1 MSMFSKNRAPRRGV
15 PNAGSKVAAVALSVL
30 MLWQSFGAYTPA
42 YAITAGGGSSEAQ
55 PEVTVVPQN
64 EETTKSEVMPTSDAQ
79 GEEASRNEATVDNG
93 VVSDGDEADADAA
106 ANSDDQSAVN
116 AVSDDPSPVASANL
130 TVTVGQTI
138 TIVGTKGSDHYWQTF
153 DTDIATAE
161 GTSEIAT
168 VTGVKVGNTVVRHF
182 YNDELGRLTSEAFDL
197 TVESGDASVYYL
209 IDPTKDAN
217 SNDTGIWGGPLDEVA
232 TVNTDGATWADDK
245 NCFDNLDQRVISW
258 PNGTNV
264 IAKGSNAWKE
274 IFNNYRSTIQEQL
287 PGIDFTEDYVEEI
300 SLVPAKISKNNGEN
314 PGTPDKHLDCN
325 VSIKC
330 KSVALAKY
338 YVRDAGSSLLTF
350 VGSKNYCTGENTQP
364 SDVTTEAFPETKVV
378 DGVTYTFSGW
388 YLDADFTTPV
398 TFPYTL
404 NSSQTFYAKYT
415 SDAMTVSGINYE
427 GVYDGESHGEAAT
440 ASVAE
445 DTKVEYS
452 TDGEATWSTE
462 VPTVKDVA
470 EVTVKVRAT
479 NPNYTTATCEYTL
492 KVTPAKVTVTANS
505 KSKKYDGIALTDNGY
520 SITSGSFVAGEGFES
535 VTVEGSQ
542 TYVGSSENKI
552 TGHMV
557 NANTKEDNYKFT
569 FLAGT
574 LTVTDGSGT
583 DPVDPEKKSEEKK
596 AADNS
601 SSNKKSATPKT
612 GDALLANQAIAAIA
626 GTGALGVAAAAVRRK
641 RNRK

>member
-42 YAITAGGGSSEAQ
+42 YAITAGEGSSEAQ
-55 PEVTVVPQN
+55 PEVTVDPQN

-116 AVSDDPSPVASANL
+116 AVSDDPSPVASANF

-153 DTDIATAE
+153 VTDIATAE

-182 YNDELGRLTSEAFDL
+182 YNDELGHLTSEAFDL

-217 SNDTGIWGGPLDEVA
+217 SNDTGNWGGPLDGVA
-232 TVNTDGATWADDK
+232 TVNTDGATWVDDK

-287 PGIDFTEDYVEEI
+287 PGIDFTEDDVEEI
-300 SLVPAKISKNNGEN
+300 SLVPAKISKNNGEK

-350 VGSKNYCTGENTQP
+350 VGSKNYRTGENTQP

-415 SDAMTVSGINYE
+415 SDAMTVSGTNYE
-427 GVYDGESHGEAAT
+427 GVYDGEEHGTAAA
-440 ASVAE
+440 ASVTE

-505 KSKKYDGIALTDNGY
+505 KSKKYDGSALTDNGY

-557 NANTKEDNYKFT
+557 NANTKEGNYKFT

>member
-55 PEVTVVPQN
+55 PEVTVDPQN

-153 DTDIATAE
+153 VTDIATAE

-415 SDAMTVSGINYE
+415 SDAMTVSGTNYE
-427 GVYDGESHGEAAT
+427 GVYDGEEHGTAVA
-440 ASVAE
+440 ASVTE

-601 SSNKKSATPKT
+601 STDKKSATPKT

>member
-1 MSMFSKNRAPRRGV
+1 
-15 PNAGSKVAAVALSVL
+15 
-30 MLWQSFGAYTPA
+30 
-42 YAITAGGGSSEAQ
+42 
-55 PEVTVVPQN
+55 
-64 EETTKSEVMPTSDAQ
+64 MPTSDAQ
-79 GEEASRNEATVDNG
+79 GEEASLNEAAVVNG
-93 VVSDGDEADADAA
+93 VVSDDDEAATDAA
-106 ANSDDQSAVN
+106 TNSDDQGGVN
-116 AVSDDPSPVASANL
+116 AVSDVPTPVANL

-138 TIVGTKGSDHYWQTF
+138 TVVGTKSSTHSWNTF
-153 DTDIATAE
+153 VTDIATVE
-161 GTSEIAT
+161 GTTEIAT
-168 VTGVKVGNTVVRHF
+168 VTGVAAGKTTVRHH
-182 YNDELGRLTSEAFDL
+182 YYDEELGRLTSEVWDV

-217 SNDTGIWGGPLDEVA
+217 SNDTGNWGGPLDGVA
-232 TVNTDGATWADDK
+232 TVNTDGATWVDDK

-258 PNGTNV
+258 PNGTKV
-264 IAKGSNAWKE
+264 IAEGSKAWKE

-287 PGIDFTEDYVEEI
+287 PGIDFTEDDVEEI
-300 SLVPAKISKNNGEN
+300 SLVPAKISKNNGEK

-330 KSVALAKY
+330 TKVALAKY

-350 VGSKNYCTGENTQP
+350 VGSKNYRTGEKTQP

-542 TYVGSSENKI
+542 TYAGSSENKI
-552 TGHMV
+552 TGHNV
-557 NANTKEDNYKFT
+557 NANTKEGNYKFT

-574 LTVTDGSGT
+574 LTVIDGSGT

-601 SSNKKSATPKT
+601 SNDKKSTDKKSATPKT

-641 RNRK
+641 RNRM

>member
-415 SDAMTVSGINYE
+415 SDAMTVSGTNYE
-427 GVYDGESHGEAAT
+427 GVYDGEEHGTAVA
-440 ASVAE
+440 ASVTE

>member
-93 VVSDGDEADADAA
+93 VVSDGDETDADAA

-153 DTDIATAE
+153 VTNIATAE

-182 YNDELGRLTSEAFDL
+182 YYDELGHLTSEAFDL

-217 SNDTGIWGGPLDEVA
+217 SNDTGNWGGPLDGVA
-232 TVNTDGATWADDK
+232 TVNTDGATWVDDK

-287 PGIDFTEDYVEEI
+287 PGIDFTEDDVEEI
-300 SLVPAKISKNNGEN
+300 SLVPAKISKNNGEK

-350 VGSKNYCTGENTQP
+350 VGSKNYRTGEKTQP

-415 SDAMTVSGINYE
+415 SDAMTVSGTNYE
-427 GVYDGESHGEAAT
+427 GVYDGEEHGTAAA
-440 ASVAE
+440 ASVTE

-552 TGHMV
+552 TGHKV
-557 NANTKEDNYKFT
+557 NANTKEGNYKFT

-574 LTVTDGSGT
+574 LTVIDGSGT

>member
-15 PNAGSKVAAVALSVL
+15 PSTGSKVAAVALSAL

-42 YAITAGGGSSEAQ
+42 YAITAGEGSSEAQ
-55 PEVTVVPQN
+55 PEVTVDPQN

-116 AVSDDPSPVASANL
+116 AVSDDPSPVASANF

-153 DTDIATAE
+153 VTDIATAE

-182 YNDELGRLTSEAFDL
+182 YNDELGHLTSEAFDL

-217 SNDTGIWGGPLDEVA
+217 SNDTGNWGGPLDGVA
-232 TVNTDGATWADDK
+232 TVNTDGATWVDDK

-287 PGIDFTEDYVEEI
+287 PGIDFTEDDVEEI
-300 SLVPAKISKNNGEN
+300 SLVPAKISKNNGEK

-350 VGSKNYCTGENTQP
+350 VGSKNYRTGENTQP

-415 SDAMTVSGINYE
+415 SDAMTVSGTNYE
-427 GVYDGESHGEAAT
+427 GVYDGEEHGTAAA
-440 ASVAE
+440 ASVTE

-505 KSKKYDGIALTDNGY
+505 KSKKYDGSALTDNGY

-557 NANTKEDNYKFT
+557 NANTKEGNYKFT

>member
-42 YAITAGGGSSEAQ
+42 YAITAGGSSEAQ

-93 VVSDGDEADADAA
+93 VVSDGDETDADAA

-153 DTDIATAE
+153 VTDIATAE

-217 SNDTGIWGGPLDEVA
+217 SNDTGNWGGPLDGVA
-232 TVNTDGATWADDK
+232 TVNTDGATWVDDK

-300 SLVPAKISKNNGEN
+300 SLVPAKISKNNGEK

-330 KSVALAKY
+330 TNVALAKY

-350 VGSKNYCTGENTQP
+350 VGSKNYRTGEKTQP

-552 TGHMV
+552 TGHKV
-557 NANTKEDNYKFT
+557 NANTKEGNYKFT

-574 LTVTDGSGT
+574 LTVIDGSGT
-583 DPVDPEKKSEEKK
+583 DPVDPEKKSGEKK

>member
-15 PNAGSKVAAVALSVL
+15 PSTGSKVAAVALSAL

-42 YAITAGGGSSEAQ
+42 YAITAGEGSSEAQ
-55 PEVTVVPQN
+55 PEVTVDPQN

-116 AVSDDPSPVASANL
+116 AVSDDPSPVASANF

-153 DTDIATAE
+153 VTDIATAE

-182 YNDELGRLTSEAFDL
+182 YNDELGHLTSEAFDL

-217 SNDTGIWGGPLDEVA
+217 SNDTGNWGGPLDGVA
-232 TVNTDGATWADDK
+232 TVNTDGATWVDDK

-287 PGIDFTEDYVEEI
+287 PGIDFTEDDVEEI
-300 SLVPAKISKNNGEN
+300 SLVPAKISKNNGEK

-350 VGSKNYCTGENTQP
+350 VGSKNYRTGENTQP

-415 SDAMTVSGINYE
+415 SDAMTVSGTNYE
-427 GVYDGESHGEAAT
+427 GVYDGEEHGTAAA
-440 ASVAE
+440 ASVTE

-552 TGHMV
+552 TGHKV
-557 NANTKEDNYKFT
+557 NANTKEGNYKFT

>member
-1 MSMFSKNRAPRRGV
+1 M
-15 PNAGSKVAAVALSVL
+15 
-30 MLWQSFGAYTPA
+30 
-42 YAITAGGGSSEAQ
+42 
-55 PEVTVVPQN
+55 
-64 EETTKSEVMPTSDAQ
+64 
-79 GEEASRNEATVDNG
+79 
-93 VVSDGDEADADAA
+93 
-106 ANSDDQSAVN
+106 
-116 AVSDDPSPVASANL
+116 
-130 TVTVGQTI
+130 
-138 TIVGTKGSDHYWQTF
+138 
-153 DTDIATAE
+153 
-161 GTSEIAT
+161 
-168 VTGVKVGNTVVRHF
+168 
-182 YNDELGRLTSEAFDL
+182 
-197 TVESGDASVYYL
+197 
-209 IDPTKDAN
+209 
-217 SNDTGIWGGPLDEVA
+217 
-232 TVNTDGATWADDK
+232 NTDGATWVDSK

-287 PGIDFTEDYVEEI
+287 PGIDFTEDDVEEI
-300 SLVPAKISKNNGEN
+300 SLVPAKISKNNGEK

-330 KSVALAKY
+330 TKVALAKY

-350 VGSKNYCTGENTQP
+350 VGSKNYRTGEKTQP

-415 SDAMTVSGINYE
+415 SDAMTVSGTNYE
-427 GVYDGESHGEAAT
+427 GVYDGEEHGTAAA
-440 ASVAE
+440 ASVTE

-552 TGHMV
+552 TGHKV
-557 NANTKEDNYKFT
+557 NANTKEGNYKFT

>member
-1 MSMFSKNRAPRRGV
+1 MSMFGKNRAPRRGV
-15 PNAGSKVAAVALSVL
+15 PSTGSKVAAVALSAL

-42 YAITAGGGSSEAQ
+42 YAITAGEGSSEVQ
-55 PEVTVVPQN
+55 PGVTVDPQN
-64 EETTKSEVMPTSDAQ
+64 EETTESEVMPTSDAQ
-79 GEEASRNEATVDNG
+79 GEEASLNEAAVVNG
-93 VVSDGDEADADAA
+93 VVSDDDEAATDAA
-106 ANSDDQSAVN
+106 ANSDDQGGVN
-116 AVSDDPSPVASANL
+116 AVSDVPTPVANL

-138 TIVGTKGSDHYWQTF
+138 TVVGTKSSTHSWNTF
-153 DTDIATAE
+153 VTDIATVE
-161 GTSEIAT
+161 GTTEIAT
-168 VTGVKVGNTVVRHF
+168 VTGVAAGKTTVRHH
-182 YNDELGRLTSEAFDL
+182 YYDEELGRLTSEVWDV

-217 SNDTGIWGGPLDEVA
+217 SNDTGNWGGPLDGVA
-232 TVNTDGATWADDK
+232 TVNTDGATWVDDK

-264 IAKGSNAWKE
+264 IAEGSKAWKE

-287 PGIDFTEDYVEEI
+287 PGIDFTEDDVEEI
-300 SLVPAKISKNNGEN
+300 SLVPAKISKNNGEK

-330 KSVALAKY
+330 TKVALAKY

-350 VGSKNYCTGENTQP
+350 VGSKNYRTGEKTQP
-364 SDVTTEAFPETKVV
+364 SDVTTETFPETKVV

-415 SDAMTVSGINYE
+415 SDAMTVSGTNYE
-427 GVYDGESHGEAAT
+427 GVYDGEEHGTAAT
-440 ASVAE
+440 ASVTE
-445 DTKVEYS
+445 GTKVEYS

-470 EVTVKVRAT
+470 EMTVKVRAT

-552 TGHMV
+552 TGHKV
-557 NANTKEDNYKFT
+557 NANTKEGNYKFT

-574 LTVTDGSGT
+574 LTVIDGSGT

>member
-415 SDAMTVSGINYE
+415 SDAMTVSGTNYE
-427 GVYDGESHGEAAT
+427 GVYDGEEHGTAVA
-440 ASVAE
+440 ASVTE

-601 SSNKKSATPKT
+601 STDKKSATPKT

>member
-15 PNAGSKVAAVALSVL
+15 PSTGSKVAAVALSAL

-42 YAITAGGGSSEAQ
+42 YAITAGEGSSEAQ
-55 PEVTVVPQN
+55 PGVTVVPQN

-116 AVSDDPSPVASANL
+116 AVSDDPSPVASANF

-153 DTDIATAE
+153 VTDIATAE

-182 YNDELGRLTSEAFDL
+182 YNDELGHLTSEAFDL

-217 SNDTGIWGGPLDEVA
+217 SNDTGNWGGPLDGVA
-232 TVNTDGATWADDK
+232 TVNTDGATWVDDK

-287 PGIDFTEDYVEEI
+287 PGIDFTEDDVEEI
-300 SLVPAKISKNNGEN
+300 SLVPAKISKNNGEK

-350 VGSKNYCTGENTQP
+350 VGSKNYRTGENTQP

-415 SDAMTVSGINYE
+415 SDAMTVSGTNYE
-427 GVYDGESHGEAAT
+427 GVYDGEEHGTAAA

-505 KSKKYDGIALTDNGY
+505 KSKKYDGSALTDNGY

-557 NANTKEDNYKFT
+557 NANTKEGNYKFT